1 MADVLSATR
10 ASGVP
15 LRLRGGWAMDFFLGE
30 ATREHEG
37 IDWFAWAAPSRS
49 TRVKPLSGPC
59 FRKSS

>member
-1 MADVLSATR
+1 M
-10 ASGVP
+10 
-15 LRLRGGWAMDFFLGE
+15 RGGWARDFFLGE